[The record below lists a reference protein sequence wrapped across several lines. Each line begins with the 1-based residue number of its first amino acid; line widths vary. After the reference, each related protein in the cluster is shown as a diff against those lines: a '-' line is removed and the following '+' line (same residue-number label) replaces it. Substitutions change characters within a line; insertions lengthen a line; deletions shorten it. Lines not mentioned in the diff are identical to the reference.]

1 MRKFS
6 ARIGLGLALMGL
18 ASPVLS
24 ATPEET
30 ARAALSRSPII
41 DGHNDVP
48 EQLRARYG
56 NDFSKFDFH
65 DMSPTAAQKGGKMHT
80 DLARLKKGM
89 VGGQFWS
96 VWVTTGQ
103 SESEAVREVTE
114 QIDVVER
121 LMAAYPKDLM
131 LAKRADDIEL
141 AFRQHRIAS
150 LIGVEGGHSIG
161 SSLGVLR
168 QLYRAGARYMTIT
181 HSKNTPWAD
190 SDGRAQERRTCAIRR
205 RSRQGN
211 EPARHACRYQSC
223 FGKDDDGCAQCHLCA
238 FDLQP
243 FRRPCN

>member
-89 VGGQFWS
+89 VGDEDIACFNHQA
-96 VWVTTGQ
+96 TT
-103 SESEAVREVTE
+103 T
-114 QIDVVER
+114 QIAGDFTCNNGGLE
-121 LMAAYPKDLM
+121 
-131 LAKRADDIEL
+131 IEWKNNHVL
-141 AFRQHRIAS
+141 QNLLGISKF
-150 LIGVEGGHSIG
+150 IGVC
-161 SSLGVLR
+161 
-168 QLYRAGARYMTIT
+168 RAC
-181 HSKNTPWAD
+181 KNF
-190 SDGRAQERRTCAIRR
+190 ER
-205 RSRQGN
+205 
-211 EPARHACRYQSC
+211 P
-223 FGKDDDGCAQCHLCA
+223 
-238 FDLQP
+238 P
-243 FRRPCN
+243 F